1 MMRFFFCLDAS
12 ATDHSFSK
20 QRKIAEYNLEVLV
33 LENVKKMRNAA
44 E

>member
-1 MMRFFFCLDAS
+1 MMRFFFCLDAC

-20 QRKIAEYNLEVLV
+20 QRKIAERNLEVLV
-33 LENVKKMRNAA
+33 LENWNFSQNAA

>member
-20 QRKIAEYNLEVLV
+20 QWKIAERNLEVLV
-33 LENVKKMRNAA
+33 LENWKFSRNAA